1 MDLNS
6 VKMPTKKKSPA
17 KTTPKLGSAPRRF
30 RAPRPYHHGDLRA
43 SLIAATEAIIL
54 ERGVNGFTLREAA
67 RRAGVSPAA
76 PAHHFGD
83 ATGLLS
89 EVATLGFREFGAALR
104 AADEA
109 GGNDPSERL
118 YRQGIA
124 YVKFALD
131 NPARFLLM
139 FREAR
144 LDPNHEGLEEA
155 GRDSFRT
162 LENAIRALTG
172 LTEEAE
178 MTQEAYGALLASW
191 SIVHGFAHLALAGEF
206 DADARARG
214 GPNAIL
220 ENFLPLA
227 LRYLPHPTVTRAFAK
242 K

>member
-1 MDLNS
+1 MA
-6 VKMPTKKKSPA
+6 TAKKRTTAKATAKPVPSRKS
-17 KTTPKLGSAPRRF
+17 K

-104 AADEA
+104 TADEV
-109 GGNDPSERL
+109 GGSDPSDRL

-124 YVKFALD
+124 YVTFALD

-144 LDPNHEGLEEA
+144 LDPAHAGLEEA

-172 LTEEAE
+172 LTDEAE
-178 MTQEAYGALLASW
+178 MTQEAYGALMASW
-191 SIVHGFAHLALAGEF
+191 SIGS
-206 DADARARG
+206 
-214 GPNAIL
+214 
-220 ENFLPLA
+220 
-227 LRYLPHPTVTRAFAK
+227 
-242 K
+242 

>member
-1 MDLNS
+1 MA
-6 VKMPTKKKSPA
+6 MTKKKPA
-17 KTTPKLGSAPRRF
+17 AKPILSGKPK
-30 RAPRPYHHGDLRA
+30 RALRPYHHGDLRA

-89 EVATLGFREFGAALR
+89 EVATLGFKDFGAALR

-109 GGNDPSERL
+109 GGDPGERL

-144 LDPNHEGLEEA
+144 LDPTHEGLAEA
-155 GRDSFRT
+155 GRDSFLT
-162 LENAIRALTG
+162 LENAIRALMG
-172 LTEEAE
+172 LPNEGELTP
-178 MTQEAYGALLASW
+178 EAYGALMAGW

-206 DADARARG
+206 DAAAGARG
-214 GPNAIL
+214 GQGAIL
-220 ENFLPLA
+220 ESFLPLA
-227 LRYLPHPTVTRAFAK
+227 LRYLPHPDATRASAK